1 VADADL
7 LQNAAVGFIR
17 ALLIIEDLVIFL
29 NSRGF
34 GVTSTQQRCRRK
46 EIRDQG
52 VASAMPQTAGEEE
65 ALAARSWV
73 YIHSG

>member
-1 VADADL
+1 
-7 LQNAAVGFIR
+7 
-17 ALLIIEDLVIFL
+17 LIIEDLDNRRSGDFL

-46 EIRDQG
+46 EILDQG
-52 VASAMPQTAGEEE
+52 IASAMPPTAGEEE
-65 ALAARSWV
+65 ALAAGSWV